1 MSWST
6 WVKAEIDFNRKT
18 YDNKYQVEE
27 DLDELDKLEQL
38 HRDNLMIL
46 IGGSPS
52 SFAEKDCE
60 GEDINPLDTVRS
72 KAAEAIDELKGIAI
86 EKFKLSLLLENWD
99 ERDGDYIKKEE
110 ETDEEYFVDGDPNA
124 DSLLDEHLKE
134 CLAD

>member
-27 DLDELDKLEQL
+27 DLDELDKIEQL
-38 HRDNLMIL
+38 HRDYLMIM
-46 IGGSPS
+46 IGSGPSP
-52 SFAEKDCE
+52 FAEKDCE
-60 GEDINPLDTVRS
+60 GEYINPLDTVRS

-86 EKFKLSLLLENWD
+86 ERFKLSLLLENWD

-110 ETDEEYFVDGDPNA
+110 TTDEV
-124 DSLLDEHLKE
+124 
-134 CLAD
+134 